1 MKLKDYISSQL
12 FVDASGITEAIS
24 SGKFRS
30 KDLTDDRFASILN
43 WLINCGCEITNDF
56 GYTTKKHRDKP
67 AVFGDYD
74 KGYDASVIKLFIPY
88 DGNEYW
94 FELLFDKNTEKLI
107 EIFAYK
113 GLYSIMN
120 NESLTKKLSFI
131 EKCLA

>member
-12 FVDASGITEAIS
+12 FADASDITEAIS

-30 KDLTDDRFASILN
+30 KDLADDTFASILN
-43 WLINCGCEITNDF
+43 WLINCGCEFTNDF
-56 GYTTKKHRDKP
+56 GYTTRKHRDKP
-67 AVFGDYD
+67 VVFGDYD

-120 NESLTKKLSFI
+120 NLSLIKKLSFI